1 MKINFSELPLN
12 VAANFK
18 GGEGEYVSRRFVDEN
33 NKIMLG
39 TLEPGSSIGY
49 HSHDT
54 DSEIMYFLE
63 GEATVLYDDGEETL
77 LPGQAHYCPKG
88 HSHSLINRSDKTLV
102 FVAVVPVHGNS
113 GELRVESRE

>member
-1 MKINFSELPLN
+1 MIIDFNDLPLN
-12 VAANFK
+12 VAANLK

-63 GEATVLYDDGEETL
+63 GEATVLTDEGEEKL

-88 HSHSLINRSDKTLV
+88 SSHSLMNRGNVTLK
-102 FVAVVPVHGNS
+102 FVAIVPVHGNS
-113 GELRVESRE
+113 GE

>member
-1 MKINFSELPLN
+1 MIIDFKDLELN

-39 TLEPGSSIGY
+39 TLAPGSSIGY

-63 GEATVLYDDGEETL
+63 GEATVLTDEGEEKL
-77 LPGQAHYCPKG
+77 KPGQAHYCPMG
-88 HSHSLINRSDKTLV
+88 RSHSLMNRGDCDLKFL
-102 FVAVVPVHGNS
+102 AVVPAHQK
-113 GELRVESRE
+113 GEI

>member
-1 MKINFSELPLN
+1 MIIDFKDLELN

-18 GGEGEYVSRRFVDEN
+18 GGEGEYVSRRFVDDN
-33 NKIMLG
+33 NKIMFG

-63 GEATVLYDDGEETL
+63 GEATVLTDAGEEKL
-77 LPGQAHYCPKG
+77 LPGQVHYCPMG
-88 HSHSLINRSDKTLV
+88 SSHSLINRGDRDLKFL
-102 FVAVVPVHGNS
+102 AVVPAHHK
-113 GELRVESRE
+113 

>member
-1 MKINFSELPLN
+1 MRIDFNELPLN

-18 GGEGEYVSRRFVDEN
+18 GGEGEYVSRRFVDDN

-39 TLEPGSSIGY
+39 RLEPGSSIGY
-49 HSHDT
+49 HSHDN

-63 GEATVLYDDGEETL
+63 GVATVLTEDGEEKL

-88 HSHSLINRSDKTLV
+88 ASHSLMNRGSEPLV
-102 FVAVVPVHGNS
+102 FVAVVPVHNNS
-113 GELRVESRE
+113 

>member
-1 MKINFSELPLN
+1 MKLDFNDLELN

-18 GGEGEYVSRRFVDEN
+18 GGEKEYVSRRFVDEN

-39 TLEPGSSIGY
+39 TLEPGASIGY

-63 GEATVLYDDGEETL
+63 GEATLLTDAGEETL
-77 LPGQAHYCPKG
+77 QPGQAHYCPMG
-88 HSHSLINRSDKTLV
+88 HSHSLINRGDCDLKFL
-102 FVAVVPVHGNS
+102 AVVPVHKK
-113 GELRVESRE
+113 

>member
-1 MKINFSELPLN
+1 MKLDFNSLEIN

-18 GGEGEYVSRRFVDEN
+18 GGEGEYVSRRYVDEN

-49 HSHDT
+49 HTHEG

-63 GEATVLYDDGEETL
+63 GEATVLTDEGEETL
-77 LPGQAHYCPKG
+77 LPGQAHYCPMG
-88 HSHSLINRSDKTLV
+88 GSHSLINRGNKPLV
-102 FVAVVPVHGNS
+102 FVAVVPVHNK
-113 GELRVESRE
+113 

>member
-1 MKINFSELPLN
+1 MKLDFNDLEVN
-12 VAANFK
+12 VATCFK

-63 GEATVLYDDGEETL
+63 GEATVLTDSGEETL
-77 LPGQAHYCPKG
+77 QPGQVHYCPMG
-88 HSHSLINRSDKTLV
+88 SSHSLMNCGTTTLK
-102 FVAVVPVHGNS
+102 FLAVVPVHDKK
-113 GELRVESRE
+113 

>member
-1 MKINFSELPLN
+1 MIIDFNKLEVN

-63 GEATVLYDDGEETL
+63 GEATVLTDNGEEKL
-77 LPGQAHYCPKG
+77 LPGQVHYCPKG
-88 HSHSLINRSDKTLV
+88 RSHSLINRGDKPLV
-102 FVAVVPVHGNS
+102 FVAVVPVHNS
-113 GELRVESRE
+113 

>member
-1 MKINFSELPLN
+1 MKIDFNELPLN

-39 TLEPGSSIGY
+39 KLEPGSSIGY
-49 HSHDT
+49 HSHDI

-63 GEATVLYDDGEETL
+63 GEATVLTDEGEETL

-88 HSHSLINRSDKTLV
+88 RSHSLMNRGSVPLV
-102 FVAVVPVHGNS
+102 FVAVVPVHG
-113 GELRVESRE
+113 ES

>member
-1 MKINFSELPLN
+1 MKIDFNELPLN

-49 HSHDT
+49 HIHDT

-63 GEATVLYDDGEETL
+63 GEASVLTDSGEEKL
-77 LPGQAHYCPKG
+77 LPGQAHYCPMG
-88 HSHSLINRSDKTLV
+88 HSHSLINRGNVPLV
-102 FVAVVPVHGNS
+102 FVAVVPVHNNA
-113 GELRVESRE
+113 GES

>member
-1 MKINFSELPLN
+1 MKIDFNELPLN

-33 NKIMLG
+33 NKIMFG
-39 TLEPGSSIGY
+39 RLEPGSSIGY

-63 GEATVLYDDGEETL
+63 GEATVLTDEGEEKL

-88 HSHSLINRSDKTLV
+88 RSHSLINRGSEPLV
-102 FVAVVPVHGNS
+102 FVAVVPEHG
-113 GELRVESRE
+113 ER

>member
-1 MKINFSELPLN
+1 MIIDFNELPLN

-49 HSHDT
+49 HSHDI

-63 GEATVLYDDGEETL
+63 GEATVLTDNGEEKL
-77 LPGQAHYCPKG
+77 LPGQVHYCPKG
-88 HSHSLINRSDKTLV
+88 HSHSLMNRGNVPLV

-113 GELRVESRE
+113 GE

>member
-1 MKINFSELPLN
+1 MIIDFKDLELN

-54 DSEIMYFLE
+54 DSEVMYFLE
-63 GEATVLYDDGEETL
+63 GEATVLTDAGEEKL
-77 LPGQAHYCPKG
+77 LPGQAHYCPMG
-88 HSHSLINRSDKTLV
+88 HSHSLINRGDKPLV
-102 FVAVVPVHGNS
+102 FVAVVPVHKA
-113 GELRVESRE
+113 

>member
-1 MKINFSELPLN
+1 MKLDFNNLEVN

-39 TLEPGSSIGY
+39 TLAPGSSIGY
-49 HSHDT
+49 HSHDN

-63 GEATVLYDDGEETL
+63 GEATVLTDAGEEKL
-77 LPGQAHYCPKG
+77 LPGQAHYCPMG
-88 HSHSLINRSDKTLV
+88 HSHSLINRGSEPLV
-102 FVAVVPVHGNS
+102 FVAVVPVHKA
-113 GELRVESRE
+113 